1 MGWAMENAVFSIVAS
16 GIYYSDIMRRG
27 VLVSQDRKVES
38 YEIDVPI
45 GAGGLS
51 FVDGESMPITDGL
64 VIFARPGQMRH
75 TKFPLRCAY
84 IHTTVSDPA
93 LCAMLAAVPS
103 FIMTDR
109 AESYREIIK
118 KIDRHA
124 SAAEAAD
131 MLRVQGLTYE
141 LFYLLL
147 RDSERAAEEGQ
158 DRHAAIEAA
167 IEYIE
172 ASPEADLSLTAL
184 ARRFGFSPT
193 YFHKRFRAV
202 TGETLHD
209 FVERTR
215 IGRAMLILTSTTK
228 TLTEISYECGFSS
241 QSYFSCAFKRRM
253 GITPRAYAESFAK
266 RYEGEG

>member
-1 MGWAMENAVFSIVAS
+1 MEHTVFNVTAS
-16 GIYYSDIMRRG
+16 GIYYSDVMRRG
-27 VLVSQDRKVES
+27 VAVSQDRRVES

-45 GAGGLS
+45 TAGGLS
-51 FVDGESMPITDGL
+51 FVDGVSAPITDGL

-75 TKFPLRCAY
+75 TKFPLRCCY
-84 IHTTVSDPA
+84 IHTTIADPT
-93 LCAMLAAVPS
+93 LCAQLEALPC
-103 FIMTDR
+103 FIKTDR

-124 SAAEAAD
+124 SARGVAD
-131 MLRVQGLTYE
+131 ALRVQGLIYE

-147 RDSERAAEEGQ
+147 RDSERAVEVGQ
-158 DRHAAIEAA
+158 DQHAAILAA

-172 ASPEADLSLTAL
+172 ESPEADLSLSAL
-184 ARRFGFSPT
+184 AHRFGFSPT

-202 TGETLHD
+202 TGETLRD

-215 IGRAMLILTSTTK
+215 IGRAMVLLTSTQK

-241 QSYFSCAFKRRM
+241 QSYFSFAFKRRM
-253 GITPRAYAESFAK
+253 GITPREYAEAFAK
-266 RYEGEG
+266 RYENIP

>member
-1 MGWAMENAVFSIVAS
+1 MGAAMKNATFSIVAS

-27 VLVSQDRKVES
+27 VLVSQDRTVQS

-45 GAGGLS
+45 EAGGLS
-51 FVDGESMPITDGL
+51 YVDGKSMPITDGL

-93 LCAMLAAVPS
+93 LCALLAKLPS
-103 FIMTDR
+103 FIKTDR

-118 KIDRHA
+118 RIDRHVG
-124 SAAEAAD
+124 AAGEVD

-147 RDSERAAEEGQ
+147 RDSERAKEGQ
-158 DRHAAIEAA
+158 DRRAAILAA

-172 ASPEADLSLTAL
+172 ANPAADLSLSAL
-184 ARRFGFSPT
+184 AHRFGFSPT

-215 IGRAMLILTSTTK
+215 IGRAMLILTSTAK

-241 QSYFSCAFKRRM
+241 QSYFSCAFKRHM
-253 GITPRAYAESFAK
+253 GVTPRAYAESFAK
-266 RYEGEG
+266 RYEGGQ